1 MLSVVTDLLHTLNPD
16 RWSQAF
22 LASKM
27 SSYTTN
33 AVPRVSGVLP
43 TLICRMAPYLP
54 NMSYL
59 GIRIFGVFEE

>member
-1 MLSVVTDLLHTLNPD
+1 MIGVVTDLLHTLNPD

-22 LASKM
+22 FASKM

-59 GIRIFGVFEE
+59 ARRYKC